1 MDCQLKAIVL
11 QSTQKFGVTVECE
24 PNFNGVVSY
33 VMRYQESVF
42 EFLNRLSS
50 TYNEMFFYDGKN
62 IIFGQPKKTPEV
74 VLTFDYDVFSSLST
88 RDSAVST
95 RRKDLSVIA

>member
-24 PNFNGVVSY
+24 PNFNGVIPY

-50 TYNEMFFYDGKN
+50 TYNEMFFYDGKTV
-62 IIFGQPKKTPEV
+62 IFGQPKNHLKW
-74 VLTFDYDVFSSLST
+74 Y
-88 RDSAVST
+88 
-95 RRKDLSVIA
+95 